1 MDQVTTSALPGVE
14 IAARTEM
21 PSRANPRR
29 RLPRAVIAVATA
41 LLFAA
46 CSGPSTEVESG
57 SAGAG
62 NPVTIDVCGTDVTFE
77 GVPERVFVNDINML
91 EMMLALELE
100 DHIAAAFLWG
110 EDDTLLPE
118 LSARLDAAGIVP
130 TIGSINDEVETIL
143 AFDPDMVYAGW
154 NYGLRVGG
162 AVTPEL
168 LAERGVNTYLLRE
181 SCRHVQPELGRTTMD
196 DIYYDA
202 RALGQIFGVE
212 DRAEALIAE
221 WQSTIR
227 EAAALVPESFEGRVD
242 IFLYDSGEDE
252 PFTAGFFAIP
262 DEMFRLAG
270 GRNIVDDVNATWT
283 AVSWERV
290 IEQDP
295 EFIPVVEYGG
305 VTCDERIATLQ
316 SLPALRDVTAIVNAN
331 FDCYVYA
338 EVVPGVRTADA
349 TLRLAQSLWN

>member
-1 MDQVTTSALPGVE
+1 MTGGARSTTFV
-14 IAARTEM
+14 R
-21 PSRANPRR
+21 SR
-29 RLPRAVIAVATA
+29 RAVSSLFGATA
-41 LLFAA
+41 MLAVAA
-46 CSGPSTEVESG
+46 CSAPTSEVGPADSSDTHS
-57 SAGAG
+57 
-62 NPVTIDVCGTDVTFE
+62 VTVDVCGDEVTFE
-77 GVPERVFVNDINML
+77 GVPQRVFVNDINML

-100 DHIAAAFLWG
+100 EHIAAAFLWG

-118 LSARLDAAGIVP
+118 LRDRLNAAGIGP
-130 TIGSINDEVETIL
+130 TVGSINDEIETIL

-162 AVTPEL
+162 AVTPDR
-168 LAERGVNTYLLRE
+168 LAEQGVTTYLLRE
-181 SCRHVQPELGRTTMD
+181 SCRHVQPELGRTTME

-202 RALGQIFGVE
+202 RALGQIFNVE
-212 DRAEALIAE
+212 ERAEALIDG
-221 WQSTIR
+221 WQNTIR
-227 EAAALVPESFEGRVD
+227 QAAALVPDDVEGRVD

-270 GRNIVDDVNATWT
+270 GRNIIDDVNATWT

-295 EFIPVVEYGG
+295 EFIPVVAYGG
-305 VTCDERIATLQ
+305 VSCDERIQTIT
-316 SLPALRDVTAIVNAN
+316 SLPALRDVTAIANSN

-349 TLRLAQSLWN
+349 TLRLAQSLWS

>member
-1 MDQVTTSALPGVE
+1 MNHFTTPAPHGVGVTAHTDTSRRVD
-14 IAARTEM
+14 
-21 PSRANPRR
+21 RR
-29 RLPRAVIAVATA
+29 RGLSRTLVAGA
-41 LLFAA
+41 AAMVLAA

-57 SAGAG
+57 AADAGKS
-62 NPVTIDVCGTDVTFE
+62 VTIDVCGTDVTFE

-118 LSARLDAAGIVP
+118 LSARLEAADVTP
-130 TIGSINDEVETIL
+130 TIGSINDEIETIL

-168 LAERGVNTYLLRE
+168 LAERGVDTYLLRE

-202 RALGQIFGVE
+202 RALGEIFGVE
-212 DRAEALIAE
+212 DRAEALISQ

-227 EAAALVPESFEGRVD
+227 EAVALVPDSAEGRVD

-252 PFTAGFFAIP
+252 PFTAGFFAMP

-270 GRNIVDDVNATWT
+270 GRNIIDDVNATWT

-349 TLRLAQSLWN
+349 TLRLATSLWS